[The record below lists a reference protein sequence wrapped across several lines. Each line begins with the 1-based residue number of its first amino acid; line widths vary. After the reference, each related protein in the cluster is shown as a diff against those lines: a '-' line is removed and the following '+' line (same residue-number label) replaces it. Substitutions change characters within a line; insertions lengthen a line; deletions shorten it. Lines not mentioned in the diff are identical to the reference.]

1 MRLQRI
7 TLRGFRN
14 LLPLDLELPQEGALL
29 LGANAQGKTNFLEA
43 IGYPVLFRAL
53 RGALDSDVAA
63 FGGPGFRLEAGFHDV
78 ARPRSAAVTFHA
90 GNRRKQILLDG
101 VPVARLSEAVGAW
114 AAVAFLPRDVALAAG
129 PASERRQFLD
139 RMLSLAS
146 PGYLRVLGQYRE
158 ALRQRNAAL
167 RTGQEAGGRAFEAPL
182 AEAGAEVVRTR
193 VAWAAGAA
201 ARFAEEFAG
210 LGEAGG
216 AGLAYRGAP
225 ALADVEAW
233 PAALERA
240 RARDTARGLTSVG
253 PHRDD
258 LLLTLGAHPLREFG
272 STGQVR
278 GAAVAL
284 KLLEVATIEEMR
296 RVRPALLLDDV
307 FAELDADRQAR
318 LAARL
323 AARPGGQLF
332 VTAPRRDELPV
343 GLALPVWTVQAGS
356 IRTTG

>member
-1 MRLQRI
+1 M

-14 LLPLDLELPQEGALL
+14 LQPVELELPPEGAVL
-29 LGANAQGKTNFLEA
+29 LGANAQGKTNLLEA

-63 FGGPGFRLEAGFHDV
+63 FGGPGFRLEAAFHDE
-78 ARPRSAAVTFHA
+78 AHLRSATVTFHA

-101 VPVARLSEAVGAW
+101 APVARLSEAVGAW
-114 AAVAFLPRDVALAAG
+114 VAVAFLPRDVALAAG
-129 PASERRQFLD
+129 PASERRQYLD

-146 PGYLRVLGQYRE
+146 PGYLRALGQYRE

-182 AEAGAEVVRTR
+182 AEAGAEVVRAR
-193 VAWAAGAA
+193 LAWATGAA
-201 ARFAEEFAG
+201 GNFALEFAG
-210 LGEAGG
+210 LGEAGEV
-216 AGLAYRGAP
+216 GLAYRG
-225 ALADVEAW
+225 
-233 PAALERA
+233 PAALSDASTWPEALERT
-240 RARDTARGLTSVG
+240 RHRDAARGLTSVG

-258 LLLTLGAHPLREFG
+258 LAITIGAHPIREFG

-284 KLLEVATIEEMR
+284 KLLEVATIEQMR
-296 RVRPALLLDDV
+296 GVHPALLLDDV

-323 AARPGGQLF
+323 ATRPAGQLF
-332 VTAPRRDELPV
+332 VTAPRHDELPA
-343 GLALPVWTVQAGS
+343 GLALPVWAVQAGA
-356 IRTTG
+356 IRTSG